1 MKRIL
6 IALAALAFT
15 ASLASAQDMAMATDT
30 FTQAATIL
38 NDEEGDK
45 AEALKLFKEAL
56 SMGELCGEEGEELV
70 ANCKKVIPGLV
81 LAIAKGQINDA
92 DYDNAVATLKEAA
105 AAAKDY
111 EVEGIAEEVE
121 ELIPNAYLRKGTTLM
136 KAKDFEGAVEALK
149 NVVAAKPEDGQTHLM
164 IGQALM
170 QLGNNDGAVESL
182 LKAAEFG
189 KADNANKLLSNI
201 YLKQGM
207 TLLKE
212 GNNAGAIDAL
222 EKVNA
227 IAENAN
233 AYKLLASAYTKSGK
247 TANALDAYKNYLKLS
262 PNAKDAAG
270 VKLTIAATAQKA
282 GDKATAI
289 EYYKMLV
296 GDAQYGATAKQQ
308 LEVLQK

>member
-30 FTQAATIL
+30 FNQAATIL

-45 AEALKLFKEAL
+45 TEALKLFKEAL

-170 QLGNNDGAVESL
+170 QLGNNEGAVESL

-212 GNNAGAIDAL
+212 GNNAGAIEAL

>member
-1 MKRIL
+1 MKRIF

-15 ASLASAQDMAMATDT
+15 AGIASAQDMAMATDT
-30 FTQAATIL
+30 FNQAATIL

-45 AEALKLFKEAL
+45 TEALKLFKEAL

-70 ANCKKVIPGLV
+70 ANCKKVIPGLI

-92 DYDNAVATLKEAA
+92 DYDTAVATLKEAA
-105 AAAKDY
+105 ATAQEY

-136 KAKDFEGAVEALK
+136 KAKDYEGAVEALK
-149 NVVAAKPEDGQTHLM
+149 NVVAVKPEDGQTYLM

-170 QLGNNDGAVESL
+170 QLGDNDGAVEYL

-207 TLLKE
+207 NLLKE
-212 GNNAGAIDAL
+212 GNNAGAIEAL

-227 IAENAN
+227 IGENAN

-247 TANALDAYKNYLKLS
+247 TANALDAYKNYLRLS
-262 PNAKDAAG
+262 PNAKDASG
-270 VKLTIAATAQKA
+270 VKLTIAATAQKS

-296 GDAQYGATAKQQ
+296 NDPQYGATAKQQ

>member
-30 FTQAATIL
+30 FNQAATIL

-170 QLGNNDGAVESL
+170 QLGNNEGAVESL

-212 GNNAGAIDAL
+212 GNNAGAIEAL